1 MSLRWRPAGHIN
13 HRSLPASIRELLL
26 ESGSLTQQLESR
38 CSGKFNLEFCGQ
50 SWQRP
55 LNDEAK
61 ALALPAGAY
70 ALIREI
76 YLRCDQQPWVYGRSI
91 IPSATFTG
99 AERRL
104 AHWGDRSLGDYL
116 FSERKAWRGH
126 IEIAKIL
133 PQDRLF
139 QLAVRNRNIK
149 DSGLWGR
156 RSMFYIKNKPLL
168 VVEIFLTDV
177 IQCMN
182 VGKN

>member
-1 MSLRWRPAGHIN
+1 LSLHWRPAGQIN
-13 HRSLPASIRELLL
+13 RRSLPASIRELLL
-26 ESGSLTQQLESR
+26 ESGSLTQQLESH
-38 CSGKFNLEFCGQ
+38 CPGEFNLELSGQ
-50 SWQRP
+50 SWRRP
-55 LNDEAK
+55 LFDEVK

-76 YLRCDQQPWVYGRSI
+76 YLKCNQQPWVYGRSI
-91 IPSATFTG
+91 IPASTFTG
-99 AERRL
+99 VERRL
-104 AHWGDRSLGDYL
+104 AHGGQRSLGDYL

-139 QLAVRNRNIK
+139 QLAVKNRNIN
-149 DSGLWGR
+149 DSELWGR

-168 VVEIFLTDV
+168 VVEVFLADV

-182 VGKN
+182 AGKN